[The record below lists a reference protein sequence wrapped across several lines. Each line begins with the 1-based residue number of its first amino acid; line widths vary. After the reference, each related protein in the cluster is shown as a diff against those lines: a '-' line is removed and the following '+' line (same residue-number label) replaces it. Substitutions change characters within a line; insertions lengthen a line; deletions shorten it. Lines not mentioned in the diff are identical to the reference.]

1 MQNPLSSLAIETA
14 IYPHLLRVTPDTS
27 LEDISNLIGQVQA
40 SSWLPS
46 YHQSLTSSWM
56 NEVIAS
62 CVLVMEGMQLIELL
76 TQQDLSELVLG
87 LNFKAVKVTDAMLR
101 HLISLRKSQL
111 QDIFSVVKAFH
122 QYRSHL
128 PILSDRTQL
137 LEMMMPNSIRHIQPS
152 VSIEQ
157 NRAALLQQ
165 QVSQLQAEK
174 VQLQNRNAELVLA
187 LETERQERQKAEAA
201 LRKVNQEL
209 EIKVEKRTTQLKT
222 ANEQLQREIGSR
234 HLANVALQQQ
244 LAAIEAANDGI
255 AILNQNGEYIYLNSA
270 HIHIFG
276 YGDTSELLGLTW
288 QQLYSQDEIKWFE
301 QNVFPQLLHKGYWQ
315 GETTAKRKDGTT
327 FASEV
332 SLTWL
337 KNGGMICV
345 CRDITRRKQAQEE
358 LCQALEREKELSEL
372 KSRFITMT
380 SHEFR
385 TPLTAILG
393 STELLRHYSHTW
405 TDNKKLL
412 YFNRIQANVQ
422 HMIQL
427 LEDVLLL
434 GKAEAGKLKFEP
446 KKLDLVQLCRTLV
459 AELEHIPGTKHK
471 FVFTEQC
478 KCTNVYM
485 DEQLIR
491 HILGNLLS
499 NAIKYSPVGS
509 TVRFALICQDETA
522 SFQIQDQGIGIPQ
535 EDRQHLFESFYRAS
549 NVSNIAGTGLG
560 LAIVKKAVDLHGGD
574 ITVDSQVGVG
584 TTFTVTIGRI
594 GNWYATHPSAVV

>member
-1 MQNPLSSLAIETA
+1 MQVDNLLSSLAIETA
-14 IYPHLLRVTPDTS
+14 IYPHLLRVAPDTS
-27 LEDISNLIGQVQA
+27 LEDLTNLIGQVQA
-40 SSWLPS
+40 SGQLPS

-62 CVLVMEGMQLIELL
+62 CVLVMQGMQLAGLT
-76 TQQDLSELVLG
+76 TQQDLRELVLW
-87 LNFKAVKVTDAMLR
+87 LNFKAVKVADVMSR
-101 HLISLRKSQL
+101 HLITLRKSQL
-111 QDIFSVVKAFH
+111 QDIFTVLNLLER
-122 QYRSHL
+122 YRSHV
-128 PILSDRTQL
+128 PILSDRNTL
-137 LEMMMPNSIRHIQPS
+137 LGMIMPNSIRQIQPS

-157 NRAALLQQ
+157 NRAVLLQQ
-165 QVSQLQAEK
+165 QSQLQAEK
-174 VQLQNRNAELVLA
+174 FQLQNRNAELTVA
-187 LETERQERQKAEAA
+187 LEAERQERQKAEAA
-201 LRKVNQEL
+201 LHKANQEL
-209 EIKVEKRTTQLKT
+209 ETKVETRIAQLKT
-222 ANEQLQREIGSR
+222 TNEQLERESVER
-234 HLANVALQQQ
+234 QQAKEALPRQ
-244 LAAIEAANDGI
+244 LAAIEAASDGI
-255 AILNQNGEYIYLNSA
+255 AILNQNGEYTYLNSA
-270 HIHIFG
+270 HINIFG
-276 YGDTSELLGLTW
+276 FRDASELLGKTW

-301 QNVFPQLLHKGYWQ
+301 QNVFPQLLQNGYWQ

-327 FASEV
+327 FAQEV
-332 SLTWL
+332 SLTL
-337 KNGGMICV
+337 LEDGGMICV
-345 CRDITRRKQAQEE
+345 CRDITERKQAQEE
-358 LCQALEREKELSEL
+358 LRQALEREKELGEL

-459 AELEHIPGTKHK
+459 AELEHLPGTEHTL
-471 FVFTEQC
+471 VFTEQC
-478 KCTNVYM
+478 KFTNVYM
-485 DEQLIR
+485 DEQLLR

-499 NAIKYSPVGS
+499 NAIKYSPIGS
-509 TVRFALICQDETA
+509 TVRFALICQDDTA
-522 SFQIQDQGIGIPQ
+522 IFQIQDQGIGIPQ
-535 EDRQHLFESFYRAS
+535 EDQQHLFESFYRAS

-584 TTFTVTIGRI
+584 TTFTVQIGRI
-594 GNWYATHPSAVV
+594 GNG